1 VIPAN
6 AGYPVRRSFSIPSR
20 CSGILDRPLSRTMTA
35 VCIASARARFMLW
48 RVVIGLIVAITGA
61 TAAANAR
68 QRHQINPTPFSHA
81 PCSVLDGKPCT
92 PTYCSV
98 FNHGPC
104 IPEIDYPYGEN
115 LQLTIQTVPAKEDE
129 DKYKRPDHD
138 LDSIGDLFAALR
150 ACWSPPPADTARE
163 GMQMSVR
170 FSFKRTG
177 EMIAAPRLT
186 FATAGVPADTRTTYL
201 KAINASL
208 DACLPLKFTGGLGGA
223 LAGRPIAIRYVDN
236 RTLGKASEKQ

>member
-1 VIPAN
+1 MLRRIVICLVVAI
-6 AGYPVRRSFSIPSR
+6 AG
-20 CSGILDRPLSRTMTA
+20 M
-35 VCIASARARFMLW
+35 
-48 RVVIGLIVAITGA
+48 IVAG
-61 TAAANAR
+61 TADAR

-81 PCSVLDGKPCT
+81 PCSVLDGQPCA
-92 PTYCSV
+92 PSSCSV

-115 LQLTIQTVPAKEDE
+115 LQLTIESVPSHDEAAKYQ
-129 DKYKRPDHD
+129 KPDHD
-138 LDSIGDLFAALR
+138 LDTIGDLFAALR
-150 ACWSPPPADTARE
+150 SGWSSPPADSARQ

-177 EMIAAPRLT
+177 EMIATPRMT
-186 FATAGVPADTRTTYL
+186 FSTSGVPADTRATYL

-208 DACLPLKFTGGLGGA
+208 DACLPLKFTGSLGGA

-236 RTLGKASEKQ
+236 RELQKQSG